1 MTELEQ
7 DVFLVF
13 LDVLQAD
20 ETTDVGDLK
29 YNEFEGWDSVGHMAI
44 VAGLEERFD
53 CMFEMEEILDMSNF
67 SKAVEIITKH
77 NCD

>member
-1 MTELEQ
+1 MTDLER
-7 DVFLVF
+7 DVFSVF

-20 ETTDVGDLK
+20 EATSASDLK
-29 YNEFEGWDSVGHMAI
+29 YNEFDGWDSVGHMAI

-53 CMFEMEEILDMSNF
+53 CMFEMEEILDMSSF

-77 NCD
+77 SCG

>member
-1 MTELEQ
+1 MTDLER
-7 DVFLVF
+7 DVFSVF

-20 ETTDVGDLK
+20 DATSVSDLK
-29 YNEFEGWDSVGHMAI
+29 YNEFDGWDSVGHMAI

-53 CMFEMEEILDMSNF
+53 CMFEMEEILDMSSF

-77 NCD
+77 SCD